1 MGNDSAGGCCGGA
14 HAAPASVGDAPAAP
28 DPSRD
33 AHLALLE
40 LKASAL
46 ARRVEAF
53 RRDVF
58 LFIAIGLVALPALLH
73 QIEALVRHGA
83 VLPASAAIALIA
95 VGTPAWRRERRESR
109 AEEQRRRSIY
119 LSIRPD
125 VFGS

>member
-1 MGNDSAGGCCGGA
+1 MGSDSGGGCCGA
-14 HAAPASVGDAPAAP
+14 QAAQVPTRDPAPAPGA
-28 DPSRD
+28 SRD

-58 LFIAIGLVALPALLH
+58 LFIAIGLVALPAPLH
-73 QIEALVRHGA
+73 QIEALARHGA

-95 VGTPAWRRERRESR
+95 VGIPAWLRERRETR

>member
-1 MGNDSAGGCCGGA
+1 MASEHGGGCCGA
-14 HAAPASVGDAPAAP
+14 QAAQSPACETPAAP
-28 DPSRD
+28 PSSRD
-33 AHLALLE
+33 THLALLE

-58 LFIAIGLVALPALLH
+58 LFIAIGLVALPPLLH
-73 QIEALVRHGA
+73 PVEALVRHGA
-83 VLPASAAIALIA
+83 VLSASAAIALVATGI
-95 VGTPAWRRERRESR
+95 PAWRRERRETR

-125 VFGS
+125 VFGP

>member
-1 MGNDSAGGCCGGA
+1 MASEHGGGCCGA
-14 HAAPASVGDAPAAP
+14 QAAQLPACEPPAAPAA
-28 DPSRD
+28 SRE

-58 LFIAIGLVALPALLH
+58 LFIAIGLVALPPLLH
-73 QIEALVRHGA
+73 HVEALVRHGA
-83 VLPASAAIALIA
+83 VLPASAAIALVATGI
-95 VGTPAWRRERRESR
+95 PAWRRERRETR

-125 VFGS
+125 VFGP